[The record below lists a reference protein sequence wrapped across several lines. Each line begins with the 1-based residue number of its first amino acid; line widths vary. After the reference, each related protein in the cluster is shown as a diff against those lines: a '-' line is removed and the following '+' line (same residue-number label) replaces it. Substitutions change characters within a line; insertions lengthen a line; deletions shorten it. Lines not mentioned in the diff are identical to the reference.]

1 MSQDPLFLLVVAAI
15 LLVAG
20 ILIVGLVGFMFG
32 GEFNR
37 KHANRIMRYR
47 VGAQLVAVVLIVI
60 YVLLRRGGV

>member
-15 LLVAG
+15 LLVVG
-20 ILIVGLVGFMFG
+20 ILVVGLVGFMFG

-47 VGAQLVAVVLIVI
+47 VGAQLVAVVLIVV
-60 YVLLRRGGV
+60 YVLLRRGGA